1 MKRCPHC
8 EFIYEDDQ
16 SLCDMDGRTLVY
28 DQVFSVSH
36 SPAVANEIS
45 ARQSP
50 FRGIAAPTAVG
61 LLLAG
66 VICIGYYVSL
76 GVLGPATEN
85 HIVQIPAHQADLNQ
99 PVQNY
104 SMLSFFSA
112 GWASS
117 FEESSETIS
126 QSTSTD
132 VPSDVQLETLDKASH
147 AHRTASDDRLESAR
161 TVPPLPR
168 LRPLPRLPN
177 AKPLDRKAASAAT
190 SSQTL
195 RPSAP
200 AKKDSKI
207 GSFLKKTG
215 RALSKP
221 FKL

>member
-28 DQVFSVSH
+28 DQVFSVPPSQV
-36 SPAVANEIS
+36 VANEVI

-50 FRGIAAPTAVG
+50 FRGIAAPTAAG

-76 GVLGPATEN
+76 GVFGPATEN
-85 HIVQIPAHQADLNQ
+85 HIVQIPAHQPDLNR

-126 QSTSTD
+126 QSTD
-132 VPSDVQLETLDKASH
+132 IPSDVQFETSDKASH
-147 AHRTASDDRLESAR
+147 AHRSVTEDRLEASR

-177 AKPLDRKAASAAT
+177 AKPLDRKAAAGAAT
-190 SSQTL
+190 SNETL
-195 RPSAP
+195 RPSA
-200 AKKDSKI
+200 ATNKKDSKI

-215 RALSKP
+215 RVLSKP